1 MNRFLLKG
9 LASVLT
15 MAVMF
20 GTVSCSDD
28 DDKPDGSVA
37 VSAVAVSPTTAT
49 IKVGESTT
57 LSATITPSDATDKT
71 VTWSTSD
78 EKVATV
84 DAGKVTAVAEGSAT
98 ITVTTKD
105 GGKTAT
111 CTVTVSNDAP
121 SSKEVILEGNITAD
135 LTINAA
141 DKNFMKGF
149 VYVKSGATLTI
160 EAGSVIKGV
169 SVSPGEK
176 AASLIIE
183 PGAKII
189 AEGTVDKPI
198 VFTSDKEPGK
208 RLTGDWGGLII
219 CGNARVNRTNQPTIE
234 GGPGTLYGNTTSD
247 EFNAESSGKLKYVRI
262 EFAGYPLEPDKE
274 INGLTFGGVGSGTE
288 VEFVQVSFSND
299 DSYEWFGG
307 TVNAKHLIAYKG
319 WDDDFDTDFGY
330 TGKLQFLL
338 SVRDKNIADTSD
350 SNGFESDNDG
360 DGSSNTPLTKP
371 VFSNVTLIGPFY
383 GKVSDKTQAEVEA
396 KTADAANGAKGGKFQ
411 AAMHLR
417 RNTSLNVYNSVF
429 TGWPYGLRATDK
441 KGTAND
447 GIAIKNVIFAGMWKN
462 FYEDDKVC
470 KIPDELKRVR
480 IKKEGDKVSENFFNL
495 AGSNT
500 TLATTNEIISKDGDY
515 SSVVASAVQGAEFVD
530 EVLNNS
536 FFEKVTYKGAFDG
549 KNDWTAGWTNW
560 DPQNTEY

>member
-9 LASVLT
+9 LASVFAL
-15 MAVMF
+15 AVMF

-28 DDKPDGSVA
+28 DEKEGTIA
-37 VSAVAVSPTTAT
+37 VSAIAVNPTTAAVKPGAT
-49 IKVGESTT
+49 VT
-57 LSATITPSDATDKT
+57 LSATVTPKDATDKT
-71 VTWSTSD
+71 ITWSSSD

-84 DAGKVTAVAEGSAT
+84 DGGKVTGVAEGTAT
-98 ITVTTKD
+98 ITATTKSGD
-105 GGKTAT
+105 KTAT
-111 CTVTVSNDAP
+111 CTVTVSEDAP
-121 SSKEVILEGNITAD
+121 AVIEDTLEGNITAD
-135 LTINAA
+135 RTISAA
-141 DKNFMKGF
+141 NKNFLKGF

-160 EAGSVIKGV
+160 EAGSVIKGI
-169 SVSPGEK
+169 SVASGER

-208 RLTGDWGGLII
+208 RVTGDWGGLII

-234 GGPGTLYGNTTSD
+234 GGPGTHYGNTTSD
-247 EFNAESSGKLKYVRI
+247 EFNGESSGKLKYVRI

-288 VEFVQVSFSND
+288 VEFVQVSYSND

-319 WDDDFDTDFGY
+319 WDDDFDTDYGY

-338 SVRDKNIADTSD
+338 SVRDKDIADTSD

-360 DGSSNTPLTKP
+360 DGSTNTPFTKP

-383 GKVSDKTQAEVEA
+383 GKVSDRTQAEVEA
-396 KTADAANGAKGGKFQ
+396 KTADAANGAKGGKYQ

-417 RNTSLNVYNSVF
+417 RNSSLNVYNSVF

-441 KGTAND
+441 KGQAND
-447 GIAIKNVIFAGMWKN
+447 GIAIENVIFAGMWKN
-462 FYEDDKVC
+462 FYED
-470 KIPDELKRVR
+470 E
-480 IKKEGDKVSENFFNL
+480 KVSENFFNR
-495 AGSNT
+495 AGNNT
-500 TLATTNEIISKDGDY
+500 VLENTRQIIAKDGDY
-515 SSVVASAVQGAEFVD
+515 SSVVADAVKGADFSKLAD
-530 EVLNNS
+530 S

-549 KNDWTAGWTNW
+549 TNDWTEGWTNW
-560 DPQNTEY
+560 DPQNTVY

>member
-9 LASVLT
+9 LASVFAL
-15 MAVMF
+15 AVMF

-28 DDKPDGSVA
+28 DEKEGTIA
-37 VSAVAVSPTTAT
+37 VSAVAVNPTTAAVKPGAT
-49 IKVGESTT
+49 VT
-57 LSATITPSDATDKT
+57 LSATVTPEDATDKT
-71 VTWSTSD
+71 ITWSSSD

-84 DAGKVTAVAEGSAT
+84 DGGKVTGVAEGTAT
-98 ITVTTKD
+98 ITATTKSGD
-105 GGKTAT
+105 KTAT
-111 CTVTVSNDAP
+111 CTVTVSEDAP
-121 SSKEVILEGNITAD
+121 AVIEDTLEGNITAD
-135 LTINAA
+135 RTISAA
-141 DKNFMKGF
+141 NKNFLKGF

-160 EAGSVIKGV
+160 EAGSVIKGI
-169 SVSPGEK
+169 SVASGER

-208 RLTGDWGGLII
+208 RVTGDWGGLII

-234 GGPGTLYGNTTSD
+234 GGPGTHYGNTTSD
-247 EFNAESSGKLKYVRI
+247 EFNGESSGKLKYVRI

-288 VEFVQVSFSND
+288 VEFVQVSYSND

-319 WDDDFDTDFGY
+319 WDDDFDTDYGY

-338 SVRDKNIADTSD
+338 SVRDKDIADTSD
-350 SNGFESDNDG
+350 SNCFESDNDG
-360 DGSSNTPLTKP
+360 DGSTNTPFTKP

-383 GKVSDKTQAEVEA
+383 GKVSDRTQAEVEA
-396 KTADAANGAKGGKFQ
+396 KTADAANGAKGGKYQ

-417 RNTSLNVYNSVF
+417 RNSSLNVYNSVF

-441 KGTAND
+441 KGQAND
-447 GIAIKNVIFAGMWKN
+447 GIAIENVIFAGMWKN
-462 FYEDDKVC
+462 FYED
-470 KIPDELKRVR
+470 E
-480 IKKEGDKVSENFFNL
+480 KVSENFFNR
-495 AGSNT
+495 AGNNT
-500 TLATTNEIISKDGDY
+500 VLENTRQIIAKDGDY
-515 SSVVASAVQGAEFVD
+515 SSVVADAVKGADFSKLAD
-530 EVLNNS
+530 S

-549 KNDWTAGWTNW
+549 TNDWTEGWTNW
-560 DPQNTEY
+560 DPQNTVY

>member
-37 VSAVAVSPTTAT
+37 VSAVAVSPTTVT

-57 LSATITPSDATDKT
+57 LSAAITPSDATDKT

-84 DAGKVTAVAEGSAT
+84 NAGKVTAVAEGSAT

-121 SSKEVILEGNITAD
+121 SSKEVILEGNITTD
-135 LTINAA
+135 FTINAA

-247 EFNAESSGKLKYVRI
+247 VFNTERTGKLKKDRI

-288 VEFVQVSFSND
+288 VEFIQVSYSND

-383 GKVSDKTQAEVEA
+383 GKGSDKTQAEVEA

-462 FYEDDKVC
+462 FYEDDKV
-470 KIPDELKRVR
+470 
-480 IKKEGDKVSENFFNL
+480 SENFFNL
-495 AGSNT
+495 AGRNR

-549 KNDWTAGWTNW
+549 KNDWTAGWANW

>member
-9 LASVLT
+9 LASVFAL
-15 MAVMF
+15 AVMF

-28 DDKPDGSVA
+28 DEKEGTIA
-37 VSAVAVSPTTAT
+37 VSAVAVNPTTAAVKPGAT
-49 IKVGESTT
+49 VT
-57 LSATITPSDATDKT
+57 LSATVTPEDATDKT
-71 VTWSTSD
+71 ITWSSSD

-84 DAGKVTAVAEGSAT
+84 DGGKVTGVAEGTAT
-98 ITVTTKD
+98 ITATTKSGD
-105 GGKTAT
+105 KTAT
-111 CTVTVSNDAP
+111 CTVTVSEDAP
-121 SSKEVILEGNITAD
+121 AVIEDTLEGNITAD
-135 LTINAA
+135 RTISAA
-141 DKNFMKGF
+141 NKNFLKGF

-160 EAGSVIKGV
+160 EAGSVIKGI
-169 SVSPGEK
+169 SVASGER

-208 RLTGDWGGLII
+208 RVTGDWGGLII

-234 GGPGTLYGNTTSD
+234 GGPGTHYGNTTSD
-247 EFNAESSGKLKYVRI
+247 EFNGESSGKLKYVRI

-288 VEFVQVSFSND
+288 VEFVQVSHSND

-319 WDDDFDTDFGY
+319 WDDDFDTDYGY

-338 SVRDKNIADTSD
+338 SVRDKDIADTSD

-360 DGSSNTPLTKP
+360 DGSTNTPFTKP

-383 GKVSDKTQAEVEA
+383 GKVSDRTQAEVEA
-396 KTADAANGAKGGKFQ
+396 KTADAANGAKGGKYQ

-417 RNTSLNVYNSVF
+417 RNSSLNIYNSVF

-441 KGTAND
+441 KGQAND
-447 GIAIKNVIFAGMWKN
+447 GIAIENVIFAGMWKN
-462 FYEDDKVC
+462 FYED
-470 KIPDELKRVR
+470 E
-480 IKKEGDKVSENFFNL
+480 KVSENFFNR
-495 AGSNT
+495 AGNNT
-500 TLATTNEIISKDGDY
+500 VLENTRQIIAKDGDY
-515 SSVVASAVQGAEFVD
+515 SSVVADAVKGADFSKLAD
-530 EVLNNS
+530 S

-549 KNDWTAGWTNW
+549 TNDWTEGWTNW
-560 DPQNTEY
+560 DPQNTVY

>member
-9 LASVLT
+9 LASVFAL
-15 MAVMF
+15 AVMF

-28 DDKPDGSVA
+28 DEKEGTIA
-37 VSAVAVSPTTAT
+37 VSAVAVNPTTAAVKPGAT
-49 IKVGESTT
+49 VT
-57 LSATITPSDATDKT
+57 LSATVTPEDATDKT
-71 VTWSTSD
+71 ITWSSSD

-84 DAGKVTAVAEGSAT
+84 DGGKVTGVAEGTAT
-98 ITVTTKD
+98 ITATTKSGD
-105 GGKTAT
+105 KTAT
-111 CTVTVSNDAP
+111 CTVTVSEDAP
-121 SSKEVILEGNITAD
+121 AVIEDTLEGNITAD
-135 LTINAA
+135 RTISAA
-141 DKNFMKGF
+141 NKNFLKGF

-160 EAGSVIKGV
+160 EAGSVIKGI
-169 SVSPGEK
+169 SVASGER

-208 RLTGDWGGLII
+208 RVTGDWGGLII

-234 GGPGTLYGNTTSD
+234 GGPGTHYGNTTSD
-247 EFNAESSGKLKYVRI
+247 EFNGESSGKLKYVRI

-288 VEFVQVSFSND
+288 VEFVQVSYSND

-319 WDDDFDTDFGY
+319 WDDDFDTDYGY

-338 SVRDKNIADTSD
+338 SVRDKDIADTSD

-360 DGSSNTPLTKP
+360 DGSTNTPFTKP

-383 GKVSDKTQAEVEA
+383 GKVSDRTQAEVEA
-396 KTADAANGAKGGKFQ
+396 KTADAANGAKGGKYQ

-417 RNTSLNVYNSVF
+417 RNSSLNVYNSVF

-441 KGTAND
+441 KGQAND
-447 GIAIKNVIFAGMWKN
+447 GIAIENVIFAGMWKN
-462 FYEDDKVC
+462 FYED
-470 KIPDELKRVR
+470 E
-480 IKKEGDKVSENFFNL
+480 KVSENFFNR
-495 AGSNT
+495 AGNNT
-500 TLATTNEIISKDGDY
+500 VLENTQQIIAKDGDY
-515 SSVVASAVQGAEFVD
+515 SSVVADAVKGADFSKLAD
-530 EVLNNS
+530 S

-549 KNDWTAGWTNW
+549 TNDWTEGWTNW
-560 DPQNTEY
+560 DPQNTVY

>member
-9 LASVLT
+9 LASVFAL
-15 MAVMF
+15 AVMF
-20 GTVSCSDD
+20 GTVSCSDVD
-28 DDKPDGSVA
+28 EKEGTIA
-37 VSAVAVSPTTAT
+37 VSAVAVNPTTAAVKPGAT
-49 IKVGESTT
+49 VT
-57 LSATITPSDATDKT
+57 LSATVTPEDATDKT
-71 VTWSTSD
+71 ITWSSSD

-84 DAGKVTAVAEGSAT
+84 DGGKVTGVAEGTAT
-98 ITVTTKD
+98 ITATTKSGD
-105 GGKTAT
+105 KTAT
-111 CTVTVSNDAP
+111 CTVTVSEDAP
-121 SSKEVILEGNITAD
+121 AVIEDTLEGNITAD
-135 LTINAA
+135 RTISAA
-141 DKNFMKGF
+141 NKNFLKGF

-160 EAGSVIKGV
+160 EAGSVIKGI
-169 SVSPGEK
+169 SVASGER

-208 RLTGDWGGLII
+208 RVTGDWGGLII

-234 GGPGTLYGNTTSD
+234 GGPGTHYGNTTSD
-247 EFNAESSGKLKYVRI
+247 EFNGESSGKLKYVRI

-288 VEFVQVSFSND
+288 VEFVQVSYSND

-319 WDDDFDTDFGY
+319 WDDDFDTDYGY

-338 SVRDKNIADTSD
+338 SVRDKDIADTSD

-360 DGSSNTPLTKP
+360 DGSTNTPFTKP

-383 GKVSDKTQAEVEA
+383 GKVSDRTQAEVEA
-396 KTADAANGAKGGKFQ
+396 KTADAANGAKGGKYQ

-417 RNTSLNVYNSVF
+417 RNSSLNVYNSVF

-441 KGTAND
+441 KGQAND
-447 GIAIKNVIFAGMWKN
+447 GIAIENVIFAGMWKN
-462 FYEDDKVC
+462 FYED
-470 KIPDELKRVR
+470 E
-480 IKKEGDKVSENFFNL
+480 KVSENFFNR
-495 AGSNT
+495 AGNNT
-500 TLATTNEIISKDGDY
+500 VLENTRQIIAKDGDY
-515 SSVVASAVQGAEFVD
+515 SSVVADAVKGADFSKLAD
-530 EVLNNS
+530 S

-549 KNDWTAGWTNW
+549 TNDWTEGWTNW
-560 DPQNTEY
+560 DPQNTVY

>member
-9 LASVLT
+9 LASVFAL
-15 MAVMF
+15 AVMF

-28 DDKPDGSVA
+28 DEKEGTIA
-37 VSAVAVSPTTAT
+37 VSAVAVNPTIAAVKPGAT
-49 IKVGESTT
+49 VT
-57 LSATITPSDATDKT
+57 LSATVTPEDATDKT
-71 VTWSTSD
+71 ITWSSSD

-84 DAGKVTAVAEGSAT
+84 DGGKVTGVAEGSAT
-98 ITVTTKD
+98 ITATTKSGD
-105 GGKTAT
+105 KTAT
-111 CTVTVSNDAP
+111 CTVTVSEDAP
-121 SSKEVILEGNITAD
+121 EVLEDTLEGNITAD
-135 LTINAA
+135 RTISAA
-141 DKNFMKGF
+141 NKNFLKGF

-160 EAGSVIKGV
+160 EAGSVIKGI
-169 SVSPGEK
+169 SVAPGER

-208 RLTGDWGGLII
+208 RVTGDWGGLII

-234 GGPGTLYGNTTSD
+234 GGPGTHYGNTTSD
-247 EFNAESSGKLKYVRI
+247 EFNGESSGKLKYVRI

-288 VEFVQVSFSND
+288 VEFVQVSYSND

-338 SVRDKNIADTSD
+338 SVRDKDIADTSD

-360 DGSSNTPLTKP
+360 DGSTNTPFTKP

-383 GKVSDKTQAEVEA
+383 GKVFDMTQAEVEA
-396 KTADAANGAKGGKFQ
+396 KTADAANGAKGGKYQ

-417 RNTSLNVYNSVF
+417 RNSSLNVYNSVF

-441 KGTAND
+441 KGQAND
-447 GIAIKNVIFAGMWKN
+447 GIVIENVIFAGMWKN
-462 FYEDDKVC
+462 FYED
-470 KIPDELKRVR
+470 E
-480 IKKEGDKVSENFFNL
+480 KVSENFFNR
-495 AGSNT
+495 AGNNT
-500 TLATTNEIISKDGDY
+500 VLENTRQIIAKDGDY
-515 SSVVASAVQGAEFVD
+515 SSVVADAVKGADFSKLAD
-530 EVLNNS
+530 S

-549 KNDWTAGWTNW
+549 TNDWTEGWTNW
-560 DPQNTEY
+560 DPQNTVY

>member
-9 LASVLT
+9 LASVCAL
-15 MAVMF
+15 AVMF

-28 DDKPDGSVA
+28 DKTDGSVD
-37 VSAVAVSPTTAT
+37 VSAVSVSPQTAT
-49 IKVGESTT
+49 VKVGESVT

-71 VTWSTSD
+71 ITWTSSD
-78 EKVATV
+78 ATVATV
-84 DAGKVTAVAEGSAT
+84 DAGRVTGVAVGSAT
-98 ITVTTKD
+98 ITATTVN
-105 GGKTAT
+105 GGKTST
-111 CTVTVSNDAP
+111 CAVTVSQDAP
-121 SSKEVILEGNITAD
+121 ASIEDVLEGDITAD
-135 LTINAA
+135 RTVSAA
-141 DKNFMKGF
+141 NKNFMKGF

-160 EAGSVIKGV
+160 EAGSVIKGI
-169 SVSPGEK
+169 SVASGEK

-198 VFTSDKEPGK
+198 VFTSDKPAGQ

-219 CGNARVNRTNQPTIE
+219 CGNARVNRVTRPTIE
-234 GGPGTLYGNTTSD
+234 GGPNTEYGNTTSD
-247 EFNAESSGKLKYVRI
+247 EFNTESSGILKYVRI

-288 VEFVQVSFSND
+288 VEFVQVSYSND

-319 WDDDFDTDFGY
+319 WDDDFDTDYGY
-330 TGKLQFLL
+330 NGMLQFLL
-338 SVRDKNIADTSD
+338 SVRDKDIADTSD

-360 DGSSNTPLTKP
+360 DGSSNTPFTRP

-383 GKVSDKTQAEVEA
+383 GQVSEMTQAEVEA
-396 KTADAANGAKGGKFQ
+396 RTADAASGAKGGKFQ

-429 TGWPYGLRATDK
+429 TGWPYGLRATDR
-441 KGTAND
+441 KGSANEN
-447 GIAIKNVIFAGMWKN
+447 AIVKNVILAGMWSN
-462 FYEDDKVC
+462 FYN
-470 KIPDELKRVR
+470 DEQF
-480 IKKEGDKVSENFFNL
+480 SENFFNRT
-495 AGSNT
+495 GMNNT
-500 TLATTNEIISKDGDY
+500 TLASTRDIIATDGDY
-515 SSVVASAVQGAEFVD
+515 SSVVASAVQGAEFAD

-536 FFEKVTYKGAFDG
+536 FFDKVTYKGAFDG
-549 KNDWTAGWTNW
+549 TNDWTAGWANW

>member
-9 LASVLT
+9 LASVFAL
-15 MAVMF
+15 AVMF

-28 DDKPDGSVA
+28 DEKEGTIA
-37 VSAVAVSPTTAT
+37 VSAVAVNPTTAAVKPGAT
-49 IKVGESTT
+49 VT
-57 LSATITPSDATDKT
+57 LSATVTPEDATDKT
-71 VTWSTSD
+71 ITWSSSD

-84 DAGKVTAVAEGSAT
+84 DGGKVTGVAEGTAT
-98 ITVTTKD
+98 ITATTKSGD
-105 GGKTAT
+105 KTAT
-111 CTVTVSNDAP
+111 CTVTVSEDAP
-121 SSKEVILEGNITAD
+121 AVIEDTLEGNITAD
-135 LTINAA
+135 RTISAA
-141 DKNFMKGF
+141 NKNFLKGF

-160 EAGSVIKGV
+160 EAGSVIKGI
-169 SVSPGEK
+169 SVASGER

-183 PGAKII
+183 PGAKIS

-208 RLTGDWGGLII
+208 RVTGDWGGLII

-234 GGPGTLYGNTTSD
+234 GGPGTHYGNTTSD
-247 EFNAESSGKLKYVRI
+247 EFNGESSGKLKYVRI

-288 VEFVQVSFSND
+288 VEFVQVSYSND

-319 WDDDFDTDFGY
+319 WDDDFDTDYGY

-338 SVRDKNIADTSD
+338 SVRDKDIADTSD

-360 DGSSNTPLTKP
+360 DGSTNTPFTKP

-383 GKVSDKTQAEVEA
+383 GKVSDRTQAEVEA
-396 KTADAANGAKGGKFQ
+396 KTADAANGAKGGKYQ

-417 RNTSLNVYNSVF
+417 RNSSLNIYNSVF

-441 KGTAND
+441 KGQAND
-447 GIAIKNVIFAGMWKN
+447 GIAIENVIFAGMWKN
-462 FYEDDKVC
+462 FYED
-470 KIPDELKRVR
+470 E
-480 IKKEGDKVSENFFNL
+480 KVSENFFNR
-495 AGSNT
+495 AGNNT
-500 TLATTNEIISKDGDY
+500 VLENTRQIIAKDGDY
-515 SSVVASAVQGAEFVD
+515 SSVVADAVKGADFSKLAD
-530 EVLNNS
+530 S

-549 KNDWTAGWTNW
+549 TNDWTEGWTNW
-560 DPQNTEY
+560 DPQNTVY

>member
-9 LASVLT
+9 LASVFAL
-15 MAVMF
+15 AVMF

-28 DDKPDGSVA
+28 DEKEGTIA
-37 VSAVAVSPTTAT
+37 VSAIAVNPTTAAVKPGAT
-49 IKVGESTT
+49 VT
-57 LSATITPSDATDKT
+57 LSATVTPEDATDKT
-71 VTWSTSD
+71 ITWSSSD

-84 DAGKVTAVAEGSAT
+84 DGGKVTGVAEGTAT
-98 ITVTTKD
+98 ITATTKSGD
-105 GGKTAT
+105 KTAT
-111 CTVTVSNDAP
+111 CTVTVSEDAP
-121 SSKEVILEGNITAD
+121 AVIEDTLEGNITAD
-135 LTINAA
+135 RTISAA
-141 DKNFMKGF
+141 NKNFLKGF

-160 EAGSVIKGV
+160 EAGSVIKGI
-169 SVSPGEK
+169 SVASGER

-208 RLTGDWGGLII
+208 RVTGDWGGLII

-234 GGPGTLYGNTTSD
+234 GGPGTHYGNTTSD
-247 EFNAESSGKLKYVRI
+247 EFNGESSGKLKYVRI

-288 VEFVQVSFSND
+288 VEFVQVSYSND

-319 WDDDFDTDFGY
+319 WDDDFDTDYGY

-338 SVRDKNIADTSD
+338 SVRDKDIADTSD

-360 DGSSNTPLTKP
+360 DGSTNTPFTKP

-383 GKVSDKTQAEVEA
+383 GKVSDRTQAEVEA
-396 KTADAANGAKGGKFQ
+396 KTADAANGAKGGKYQ

-417 RNTSLNVYNSVF
+417 RNSSLNIYNSVF

-441 KGTAND
+441 KGQAND
-447 GIAIKNVIFAGMWKN
+447 GIAIENVIFAGLWKN
-462 FYEDDKVC
+462 FYED
-470 KIPDELKRVR
+470 E
-480 IKKEGDKVSENFFNL
+480 KVSENFFNR
-495 AGSNT
+495 AGNNT
-500 TLATTNEIISKDGDY
+500 VLENTRQIIAKDGDY
-515 SSVVASAVQGAEFVD
+515 SSVVADAVKGADFSKLAD
-530 EVLNNS
+530 S

-549 KNDWTAGWTNW
+549 TNDWTEGWTNW
-560 DPQNTEY
+560 DPQNTVY

>member
-9 LASVLT
+9 LASVFAL
-15 MAVMF
+15 AVMF

-28 DDKPDGSVA
+28 DEKEGTIA
-37 VSAVAVSPTTAT
+37 VSAVAVNPTTAAVKPGAT
-49 IKVGESTT
+49 VT
-57 LSATITPSDATDKT
+57 LSATVTPEDATDKT
-71 VTWSTSD
+71 ITWSSSD

-84 DAGKVTAVAEGSAT
+84 DGGKVTGVAEGTAT
-98 ITVTTKD
+98 ITATTKSGD
-105 GGKTAT
+105 KMAT
-111 CTVTVSNDAP
+111 CTVTVSEDAP
-121 SSKEVILEGNITAD
+121 AVIEDTLEGNITAD
-135 LTINAA
+135 RTISAA
-141 DKNFMKGF
+141 NKNFLKGF

-160 EAGSVIKGV
+160 EAGSVIKGI
-169 SVSPGEK
+169 SVASGER

-208 RLTGDWGGLII
+208 RVTGDWGGLII

-234 GGPGTLYGNTTSD
+234 GGPGTHYGNTTSD
-247 EFNAESSGKLKYVRI
+247 EFNGESSGKLKYVRI

-288 VEFVQVSFSND
+288 VEFVQVSYSND

-319 WDDDFDTDFGY
+319 WDDDFDTDYGY

-338 SVRDKNIADTSD
+338 SVRDKDIADTSD

-360 DGSSNTPLTKP
+360 DGSTNTPFTKP

-383 GKVSDKTQAEVEA
+383 GKVSDRTQAEVEA
-396 KTADAANGAKGGKFQ
+396 KTADAANGAKGGKYQ

-417 RNTSLNVYNSVF
+417 RNSSLNIYNSVF

-441 KGTAND
+441 KGQAND
-447 GIAIKNVIFAGMWKN
+447 GIAIENVIFAGMWKN
-462 FYEDDKVC
+462 FYED
-470 KIPDELKRVR
+470 E
-480 IKKEGDKVSENFFNL
+480 KVSENFFNR
-495 AGSNT
+495 AGNNT
-500 TLATTNEIISKDGDY
+500 VLENTRQIIAKDGDY
-515 SSVVASAVQGAEFVD
+515 SSVVADAVKGADFSKLAD
-530 EVLNNS
+530 S

-549 KNDWTAGWTNW
+549 TNDWTEGWTNW
-560 DPQNTEY
+560 DPQNTVY

>member
-9 LASVLT
+9 LASVFAL
-15 MAVMF
+15 AVMF

-28 DDKPDGSVA
+28 DEKEGTIA
-37 VSAVAVSPTTAT
+37 VSAIAVNPTTAAVKPGAT
-49 IKVGESTT
+49 VT
-57 LSATITPSDATDKT
+57 LSATVTPEDATDKT
-71 VTWSTSD
+71 ITWSSSD

-84 DAGKVTAVAEGSAT
+84 DGGKVTGVAEGTAT
-98 ITVTTKD
+98 ITATTKSGD
-105 GGKTAT
+105 KTAT
-111 CTVTVSNDAP
+111 CAVTVSEDAP
-121 SSKEVILEGNITAD
+121 EVIEDTLEGNITAD
-135 LTINAA
+135 RTISAA
-141 DKNFMKGF
+141 NKNFLKGF

-160 EAGSVIKGV
+160 EAGSVIKGI
-169 SVSPGEK
+169 SVAPGER

-208 RLTGDWGGLII
+208 RVTGDWGGLII

-234 GGPGTLYGNTTSD
+234 GGPGTHYGNTTSD
-247 EFNAESSGKLKYVRI
+247 EFNGESSGKLKYVRI

-288 VEFVQVSFSND
+288 VEFVQVSYSND

-338 SVRDKNIADTSD
+338 SVRDKDIADTSD

-360 DGSSNTPLTKP
+360 DGSTNTPFTKP

-383 GKVSDKTQAEVEA
+383 GKVSDRTQAEVEA
-396 KTADAANGAKGGKFQ
+396 KTADAANGAKGGKYQ

-417 RNTSLNVYNSVF
+417 RNSSLNVYNSVF

-441 KGTAND
+441 KGQAND
-447 GIAIKNVIFAGMWKN
+447 GIAIENVIFAGMWKN
-462 FYEDDKVC
+462 FYED
-470 KIPDELKRVR
+470 E
-480 IKKEGDKVSENFFNL
+480 KVSENFFNR
-495 AGSNT
+495 AGNNT
-500 TLATTNEIISKDGDY
+500 ILENTQQIIAKDGDY
-515 SSVVASAVQGAEFVD
+515 SSVVADAVKGADFSKLAD
-530 EVLNNS
+530 S

-549 KNDWTAGWTNW
+549 TNDWTEGWTNW
-560 DPQNTEY
+560 DPQNTVY

>member
-9 LASVLT
+9 LASVFAL
-15 MAVMF
+15 AVMF

-28 DDKPDGSVA
+28 DEKEGTIA
-37 VSAVAVSPTTAT
+37 VSAVAVNPTTAAVKPGAT
-49 IKVGESTT
+49 VT
-57 LSATITPSDATDKT
+57 LSATVTPEDATDKT
-71 VTWSTSD
+71 ITWSSSD

-84 DAGKVTAVAEGSAT
+84 DGGKVTGVAEGNAT
-98 ITVTTKD
+98 ITATTKSGD
-105 GGKTAT
+105 KTAT
-111 CTVTVSNDAP
+111 CTVTVSEDAP
-121 SSKEVILEGNITAD
+121 AVIEDTLEGNITAD
-135 LTINAA
+135 RTISAA
-141 DKNFMKGF
+141 NKNFLKGF

-160 EAGSVIKGV
+160 EAGSVIKGI
-169 SVSPGEK
+169 SVASGER

-208 RLTGDWGGLII
+208 RVTGDWGGLII

-234 GGPGTLYGNTTSD
+234 GGPGTHYGNTTSD
-247 EFNAESSGKLKYVRI
+247 EFNGESSGKLKYVRI

-288 VEFVQVSFSND
+288 VEFVQVSYSND

-319 WDDDFDTDFGY
+319 WDDDFDTDYGY

-338 SVRDKNIADTSD
+338 SVRDKDIADTSD

-360 DGSSNTPLTKP
+360 DGSTNTPFTKP

-383 GKVSDKTQAEVEA
+383 GKVSDRTQAEVEA
-396 KTADAANGAKGGKFQ
+396 KTADAANGAKGGKYQ

-417 RNTSLNVYNSVF
+417 RNSSLNVYNSVF

-441 KGTAND
+441 KGQAND
-447 GIAIKNVIFAGMWKN
+447 GIAIENVIFAGMWKN
-462 FYEDDKVC
+462 FYED
-470 KIPDELKRVR
+470 E
-480 IKKEGDKVSENFFNL
+480 KVSENFFNRV
-495 AGSNT
+495 GNNT
-500 TLATTNEIISKDGDY
+500 VLENTRQIIAKDGDY
-515 SSVVASAVQGAEFVD
+515 SSVVADAVTGADFSKLAD
-530 EVLNNS
+530 S

-549 KNDWTAGWTNW
+549 TNDWTEGWTNW
-560 DPQNTEY
+560 DPQNTVY

>member
-9 LASVLT
+9 LASVFAL
-15 MAVMF
+15 AVMF

-28 DDKPDGSVA
+28 DEKEGTIA
-37 VSAVAVSPTTAT
+37 VSAIAVNPTTAAVKPGAT
-49 IKVGESTT
+49 VT
-57 LSATITPSDATDKT
+57 LSATVTPEDATDKT
-71 VTWSTSD
+71 ITWSSSD

-84 DAGKVTAVAEGSAT
+84 DGGKVTGVAEGTAT
-98 ITVTTKD
+98 ITATTKSGD
-105 GGKTAT
+105 KTAT
-111 CTVTVSNDAP
+111 CTVTVSEDAP
-121 SSKEVILEGNITAD
+121 AVIEDTLEGNITAD
-135 LTINAA
+135 RTISAA
-141 DKNFMKGF
+141 NKNFLKGF

-160 EAGSVIKGV
+160 EAGSVIKGI
-169 SVSPGEK
+169 SVASGER

-208 RLTGDWGGLII
+208 RVTGDWGGLII

-234 GGPGTLYGNTTSD
+234 GGPGTHYGNTTSD
-247 EFNAESSGKLKYVRI
+247 EFNGESSGKLKYVRI

-288 VEFVQVSFSND
+288 VEFVQVSYSND

-319 WDDDFDTDFGY
+319 WDDDFDTDYGY

-338 SVRDKNIADTSD
+338 SVRDKDIADTSD

-360 DGSSNTPLTKP
+360 DGSTNTPFTKP

-383 GKVSDKTQAEVEA
+383 GKVSDRTQAEVEA
-396 KTADAANGAKGGKFQ
+396 KTADAANGAKGGKYQ

-417 RNTSLNVYNSVF
+417 RNSSLNIYNSVF

-441 KGTAND
+441 KGQAND
-447 GIAIKNVIFAGMWKN
+447 GIAIENVIFAGMWKN
-462 FYEDDKVC
+462 FYED
-470 KIPDELKRVR
+470 E
-480 IKKEGDKVSENFFNL
+480 KVSENFFNR
-495 AGSNT
+495 AGNNT
-500 TLATTNEIISKDGDY
+500 VLENTRQIIAKDGDY
-515 SSVVASAVQGAEFVD
+515 SSVVADAVKGADFSKLAE
-530 EVLNNS
+530 S

-549 KNDWTAGWTNW
+549 TNDWTEGWTNW
-560 DPQNTEY
+560 DPQNTVY

>member
-9 LASVLT
+9 LASVFAL
-15 MAVMF
+15 AVMF

-28 DDKPDGSVA
+28 DEKEGTIA
-37 VSAVAVSPTTAT
+37 VSAIAVNPTTAAVKPGAT
-49 IKVGESTT
+49 VT
-57 LSATITPSDATDKT
+57 LSATVTPEDATDKT
-71 VTWSTSD
+71 ITWSSSD

-84 DAGKVTAVAEGSAT
+84 DGGKVTGVAEGTAT
-98 ITVTTKD
+98 ITATTKSGD
-105 GGKTAT
+105 KTAT
-111 CTVTVSNDAP
+111 CTVTVSEDAP
-121 SSKEVILEGNITAD
+121 AVIEDTLEGNITAD
-135 LTINAA
+135 RTISAA
-141 DKNFMKGF
+141 NKNFLKGF

-160 EAGSVIKGV
+160 EAGSVIKGI
-169 SVSPGEK
+169 SVASGER

-208 RLTGDWGGLII
+208 RVTGDWGGLII

-234 GGPGTLYGNTTSD
+234 GGPGTHYGNTTSD
-247 EFNAESSGKLKYVRI
+247 EFNGESSGKLKYVRI

-288 VEFVQVSFSND
+288 VEFVQVSYSND

-319 WDDDFDTDFGY
+319 WDDDFDTDYGY

-338 SVRDKNIADTSD
+338 SVRDKDIADTSD

-360 DGSSNTPLTKP
+360 DGSTNTPFTKP

-383 GKVSDKTQAEVEA
+383 GKVSDMTQAEVEA
-396 KTADAANGAKGGKFQ
+396 KTADAANGAKGGKYQ

-417 RNTSLNVYNSVF
+417 RNSSLNVYNSVF

-441 KGTAND
+441 KGQAND
-447 GIAIKNVIFAGMWKN
+447 GIAIENVIFAGMWKN
-462 FYEDDKVC
+462 FYED
-470 KIPDELKRVR
+470 E
-480 IKKEGDKVSENFFNL
+480 KVSENFFNR
-495 AGSNT
+495 AGNNT
-500 TLATTNEIISKDGDY
+500 VLENTRQIIAKDGDY
-515 SSVVASAVQGAEFVD
+515 SSVVADAVKGADFSKLAD
-530 EVLNNS
+530 S

-549 KNDWTAGWTNW
+549 TNDWTEGWTNW
-560 DPQNTEY
+560 DPQNTVY

>member
-9 LASVLT
+9 LASVFAL
-15 MAVMF
+15 AVMF

-28 DDKPDGSVA
+28 DEKEGTIA
-37 VSAVAVSPTTAT
+37 VSAVAVNPTTAAVKPGAT
-49 IKVGESTT
+49 VT
-57 LSATITPSDATDKT
+57 LSATVTPEDATDKT
-71 VTWSTSD
+71 ITWSSSD

-84 DAGKVTAVAEGSAT
+84 DGGKVTGVAEGTAT
-98 ITVTTKD
+98 ITATTKSGD
-105 GGKTAT
+105 KTAT
-111 CTVTVSNDAP
+111 CTVTVSEDAP
-121 SSKEVILEGNITAD
+121 EVIEDTLEGNITAD
-135 LTINAA
+135 RTISAA
-141 DKNFMKGF
+141 NKNFLKGF

-160 EAGSVIKGV
+160 EAGSVIKGI
-169 SVSPGEK
+169 SVAPGER

-208 RLTGDWGGLII
+208 RVTGDWGGLII

-234 GGPGTLYGNTTSD
+234 GGPGTHYGNTTSD
-247 EFNAESSGKLKYVRI
+247 EFNGESSGKLKYVRI

-288 VEFVQVSFSND
+288 VEFVQVSYSND

-307 TVNAKHLIAYKG
+307 TVTAKHLIAYKG

-338 SVRDKNIADTSD
+338 SVRDKDIADTSD

-360 DGSSNTPLTKP
+360 DGSTNTPFTKP

-383 GKVSDKTQAEVEA
+383 GKVFDMTQAEVEA
-396 KTADAANGAKGGKFQ
+396 KTADAANGAKGGKYQ

-417 RNTSLNVYNSVF
+417 RNSSLDVYNSVF

-441 KGTAND
+441 KGQAND
-447 GIAIKNVIFAGMWKN
+447 GIAIENVIFAGMWKN
-462 FYEDDKVC
+462 FYED
-470 KIPDELKRVR
+470 E
-480 IKKEGDKVSENFFNL
+480 KVSENFFNR
-495 AGSNT
+495 AGNNT
-500 TLATTNEIISKDGDY
+500 VLENTRQIIAKDGDY
-515 SSVVASAVQGAEFVD
+515 SSVVADAVKGADFSKLAD
-530 EVLNNS
+530 S

-549 KNDWTAGWTNW
+549 TNDWTEGWTNW
-560 DPQNTEY
+560 DPQNTVY

>member
-9 LASVLT
+9 LASVFAL
-15 MAVMF
+15 AVMF

-28 DDKPDGSVA
+28 DEKEGTIA
-37 VSAVAVSPTTAT
+37 VSAVAVNPTTAAVKPGAT
-49 IKVGESTT
+49 VT
-57 LSATITPSDATDKT
+57 LSATVTPEDATDKT
-71 VTWSTSD
+71 ITWSSSD

-84 DAGKVTAVAEGSAT
+84 DGGKVTGVAEGTAT
-98 ITVTTKD
+98 ITATTKSGD
-105 GGKTAT
+105 KTAT
-111 CTVTVSNDAP
+111 CTVTVSEDAP
-121 SSKEVILEGNITAD
+121 AVIEDTLEGNITAD
-135 LTINAA
+135 RTISAA
-141 DKNFMKGF
+141 NKNFLKGF
-149 VYVKSGATLTI
+149 AYVKSGATLTI
-160 EAGSVIKGV
+160 EAGSVIKGI
-169 SVSPGEK
+169 SVASGER

-208 RLTGDWGGLII
+208 RVTGDWGGLII

-234 GGPGTLYGNTTSD
+234 GGPGTHYGNTTSD
-247 EFNAESSGKLKYVRI
+247 EFNGESSGKLKYVRI

-288 VEFVQVSFSND
+288 VEFVQVSYSND

-319 WDDDFDTDFGY
+319 WDDDFDTDYGY

-338 SVRDKNIADTSD
+338 SVRDKDIADTSD

-360 DGSSNTPLTKP
+360 DGSTNTPFTKP

-383 GKVSDKTQAEVEA
+383 GKVSDRTQAEVEA
-396 KTADAANGAKGGKFQ
+396 KTADAANGAKGGKYQ

-417 RNTSLNVYNSVF
+417 RNSSLNIYNSVF

-441 KGTAND
+441 KGQAND
-447 GIAIKNVIFAGMWKN
+447 GIAIENVIFAGMWKN
-462 FYEDDKVC
+462 FYED
-470 KIPDELKRVR
+470 E
-480 IKKEGDKVSENFFNL
+480 KVSENFFNR
-495 AGSNT
+495 AGNNT
-500 TLATTNEIISKDGDY
+500 VLENTRQIIAKDGDY
-515 SSVVASAVQGAEFVD
+515 SSVVADAVKGADFSKLAD
-530 EVLNNS
+530 S

-549 KNDWTAGWTNW
+549 TNDWTEGWTNW
-560 DPQNTEY
+560 DPQNTVY

>member
-9 LASVLT
+9 LASVFAL
-15 MAVMF
+15 AVMF

-28 DDKPDGSVA
+28 DEKEGTIA
-37 VSAVAVSPTTAT
+37 VSAVAVNPTAAAVKPGAT
-49 IKVGESTT
+49 VT
-57 LSATITPSDATDKT
+57 LSATVTPEDATDKT
-71 VTWSTSD
+71 ITWSSSD

-84 DAGKVTAVAEGSAT
+84 DGGKVTGVAEGTAT
-98 ITVTTKD
+98 ITATTKSGD
-105 GGKTAT
+105 KTAT
-111 CTVTVSNDAP
+111 CTVTVSEDAP
-121 SSKEVILEGNITAD
+121 AVIEDTLEGNITAD
-135 LTINAA
+135 RTISAA
-141 DKNFMKGF
+141 NKNFLKGF

-160 EAGSVIKGV
+160 EAGSVIKGI
-169 SVSPGEK
+169 SVASGER

-208 RLTGDWGGLII
+208 RVTGDWGGLII

-234 GGPGTLYGNTTSD
+234 GGPGTHYGNTTSD
-247 EFNAESSGKLKYVRI
+247 EFNGESSGKLKYVRI

-288 VEFVQVSFSND
+288 VEFVQVSYSND

-319 WDDDFDTDFGY
+319 WDDDFDTDYGY

-338 SVRDKNIADTSD
+338 SVRDKDIADTSD

-360 DGSSNTPLTKP
+360 DGSTNTPFTKP

-383 GKVSDKTQAEVEA
+383 GKVSDRTQAEVEA
-396 KTADAANGAKGGKFQ
+396 KTADAANGAKGGKYQ

-417 RNTSLNVYNSVF
+417 RNSSLNVYNSVF

-441 KGTAND
+441 KGQAND
-447 GIAIKNVIFAGMWKN
+447 GIAIENVIFAGMWKN
-462 FYEDDKVC
+462 FYED
-470 KIPDELKRVR
+470 E
-480 IKKEGDKVSENFFNL
+480 KVSENFFNR
-495 AGSNT
+495 AGNNT
-500 TLATTNEIISKDGDY
+500 VLENTRQIIAKDGDY
-515 SSVVASAVQGAEFVD
+515 SSVVADAVKGADFSKLAD
-530 EVLNNS
+530 S

-549 KNDWTAGWTNW
+549 TNDWTEGWTNW
-560 DPQNTEY
+560 DPQNTVY

>member
-219 CGNARVNRTNQPTIE
+219 CGNNQPTIE

-462 FYEDDKVC
+462 FYEDDKV
-470 KIPDELKRVR
+470 
-480 IKKEGDKVSENFFNL
+480 SENFFNL

>member
-28 DDKPDGSVA
+28 DDKPDGSGA

-360 DGSSNTPLTKP
+360 DGSTKP

-462 FYEDDKVC
+462 FYEDDKV
-470 KIPDELKRVR
+470 
-480 IKKEGDKVSENFFNL
+480 SENFFNL

>member
-9 LASVLT
+9 LASVFAL
-15 MAVMF
+15 AVMF

-28 DDKPDGSVA
+28 DEKEGTIA
-37 VSAVAVSPTTAT
+37 VSAIAVNPTTAAVKPGAT
-49 IKVGESTT
+49 VT
-57 LSATITPSDATDKT
+57 LSATVTPEDATDKT
-71 VTWSTSD
+71 ITWSSSD

-84 DAGKVTAVAEGSAT
+84 DGGKVTGVAEGTAT
-98 ITVTTKD
+98 ITATTKSGD
-105 GGKTAT
+105 KTAT
-111 CTVTVSNDAP
+111 CTVTVSEDAP
-121 SSKEVILEGNITAD
+121 AVIEDTLEGNITAD
-135 LTINAA
+135 RTISAA
-141 DKNFMKGF
+141 NKNFLKGF

-160 EAGSVIKGV
+160 EAGSVIKGI
-169 SVSPGEK
+169 SVASGER

-208 RLTGDWGGLII
+208 RVTGDWGGLII
-219 CGNARVNRTNQPTIE
+219 CGNARVNQTNQPTIE
-234 GGPGTLYGNTTSD
+234 GGPGTHYGNTTSD
-247 EFNAESSGKLKYVRI
+247 EFNGESSGKLKYVRI

-288 VEFVQVSFSND
+288 VEFVQVSYSND

-319 WDDDFDTDFGY
+319 WDDDFDTDYGY

-338 SVRDKNIADTSD
+338 SVRDKDIADTSD

-360 DGSSNTPLTKP
+360 DGSTNTPFTKP

-383 GKVSDKTQAEVEA
+383 GKVSDRTQAEVEA
-396 KTADAANGAKGGKFQ
+396 KTADAANGAKGGKYQ

-417 RNTSLNVYNSVF
+417 RNSSLNVYNSVF

-441 KGTAND
+441 KGQAND
-447 GIAIKNVIFAGMWKN
+447 GIAIENVIFAGMWKN
-462 FYEDDKVC
+462 FYED
-470 KIPDELKRVR
+470 E
-480 IKKEGDKVSENFFNL
+480 KVSENFFNR
-495 AGSNT
+495 AGNNT
-500 TLATTNEIISKDGDY
+500 VLENTRQIIAKDGDY
-515 SSVVASAVQGAEFVD
+515 SSVVADAVKGADFSKLAD
-530 EVLNNS
+530 S

-549 KNDWTAGWTNW
+549 TNDWTEGWTNW
-560 DPQNTEY
+560 DPQNTVY

>member
-1 MNRFLLKG
+1 
-9 LASVLT
+9 
-15 MAVMF
+15 MF

-28 DDKPDGSVA
+28 DEKEGTIA
-37 VSAVAVSPTTAT
+37 VSAVAVNPTTAAVKPGAT
-49 IKVGESTT
+49 VT
-57 LSATITPSDATDKT
+57 LSATVTPEDATDKT
-71 VTWSTSD
+71 ITWSSSD

-84 DAGKVTAVAEGSAT
+84 DGGKVTGVAEGTAT
-98 ITVTTKD
+98 ITATTKSGD
-105 GGKTAT
+105 KTAT
-111 CTVTVSNDAP
+111 CTVTVSEDAP
-121 SSKEVILEGNITAD
+121 AVIEDTLEGNITAD
-135 LTINAA
+135 RTISAA
-141 DKNFMKGF
+141 NKNFLKGF

-160 EAGSVIKGV
+160 EAGSVIKGI
-169 SVSPGEK
+169 SVASGER

-208 RLTGDWGGLII
+208 RVTGDWGGLII

-234 GGPGTLYGNTTSD
+234 GGPGTHYGNTTSD
-247 EFNAESSGKLKYVRI
+247 EFNGESSGKLKYVRI

-288 VEFVQVSFSND
+288 VEFVQVSYSND

-319 WDDDFDTDFGY
+319 WDDDFDTDYGY

-338 SVRDKNIADTSD
+338 SVRDKDIADTSD

-360 DGSSNTPLTKP
+360 DGSTNTPFTKP

-383 GKVSDKTQAEVEA
+383 GKVSDRTQAEVEA
-396 KTADAANGAKGGKFQ
+396 KTADAANGAKGGKYQ

-417 RNTSLNVYNSVF
+417 RNSSLNIYNSVF

-441 KGTAND
+441 KGQAND
-447 GIAIKNVIFAGMWKN
+447 GIAIENVIFAGMWKN
-462 FYEDDKVC
+462 FYED
-470 KIPDELKRVR
+470 E
-480 IKKEGDKVSENFFNL
+480 KVSENFFNR
-495 AGSNT
+495 AGNNT
-500 TLATTNEIISKDGDY
+500 VLENTRQIIAKDGDY
-515 SSVVASAVQGAEFVD
+515 SSVVADAVKGADFSKLAD
-530 EVLNNS
+530 S

-549 KNDWTAGWTNW
+549 TNDWTEGWTNW
-560 DPQNTEY
+560 DPQNTVY

>member
-9 LASVLT
+9 LASVFAL
-15 MAVMF
+15 AVMF

-28 DDKPDGSVA
+28 DEKEGTIA
-37 VSAVAVSPTTAT
+37 VSAVAVNPTTAAVKPGAT
-49 IKVGESTT
+49 VT
-57 LSATITPSDATDKT
+57 LSATVTPEDATDKT
-71 VTWSTSD
+71 ITWSSSD

-84 DAGKVTAVAEGSAT
+84 DGGKVTGVAEGTAT
-98 ITVTTKD
+98 ITATTKSGD
-105 GGKTAT
+105 KTAT
-111 CTVTVSNDAP
+111 CTVTVSEDAP
-121 SSKEVILEGNITAD
+121 AVIEDTLEGNITAD
-135 LTINAA
+135 RTISAA
-141 DKNFMKGF
+141 NKNFLKGF

-160 EAGSVIKGV
+160 EAGSVIKGI
-169 SVSPGEK
+169 SVASGER

-208 RLTGDWGGLII
+208 RVTGDWGGLII

-234 GGPGTLYGNTTSD
+234 GGPGTHYGNTTSD
-247 EFNAESSGKLKYVRI
+247 EFNGESSGKLKYVRI

-288 VEFVQVSFSND
+288 VEFVQVSYSND

-319 WDDDFDTDFGY
+319 WDDDFDTDYGY

-338 SVRDKNIADTSD
+338 SVRDKDIADTSD

-360 DGSSNTPLTKP
+360 DGSTNTPFTKP

-383 GKVSDKTQAEVEA
+383 GKVSDRTQAEVEA
-396 KTADAANGAKGGKFQ
+396 KTADAANGAKGGKYQ

-417 RNTSLNVYNSVF
+417 RNSSLNIYNSVF

-441 KGTAND
+441 KGQAND
-447 GIAIKNVIFAGMWKN
+447 GIAIENVIFAGMWKN
-462 FYEDDKVC
+462 FDED
-470 KIPDELKRVR
+470 E
-480 IKKEGDKVSENFFNL
+480 KVSENFFNR
-495 AGSNT
+495 AGNNT
-500 TLATTNEIISKDGDY
+500 VLENTRQIIAKDGDY
-515 SSVVASAVQGAEFVD
+515 SSVVADAVKGADFSKLAD
-530 EVLNNS
+530 S

-549 KNDWTAGWTNW
+549 TNDWTEGWTNW
-560 DPQNTEY
+560 DPQNTVY

>member
-9 LASVLT
+9 LASVFAL
-15 MAVMF
+15 AVMF

-28 DDKPDGSVA
+28 DEKEGTIA
-37 VSAVAVSPTTAT
+37 VSAVAVNPTTAAVKPGAT
-49 IKVGESTT
+49 VT
-57 LSATITPSDATDKT
+57 LSATVTPEDATDKT
-71 VTWSTSD
+71 ITWSSSD

-84 DAGKVTAVAEGSAT
+84 DGGKVTGVAEGTAT
-98 ITVTTKD
+98 ITATTKSGD
-105 GGKTAT
+105 KTAT
-111 CTVTVSNDAP
+111 CTVTVSEDAP
-121 SSKEVILEGNITAD
+121 AVIEDTLEGNITAD
-135 LTINAA
+135 RTISAA
-141 DKNFMKGF
+141 NKNFLKGF

-160 EAGSVIKGV
+160 EAGSVIKGI
-169 SVSPGEK
+169 SVASGER

-208 RLTGDWGGLII
+208 RVTGDWGGLII

-234 GGPGTLYGNTTSD
+234 GGPGTHYGNTTSD
-247 EFNAESSGKLKYVRI
+247 EFNGESSGKLKYVRI

-288 VEFVQVSFSND
+288 VEFVQVSYSND

-319 WDDDFDTDFGY
+319 WDDDFDTDYGY

-338 SVRDKNIADTSD
+338 SVRDKDIADTSD

-360 DGSSNTPLTKP
+360 DGSTNTPFTKP

-383 GKVSDKTQAEVEA
+383 GKVSDRTQAEVEV
-396 KTADAANGAKGGKFQ
+396 KTADAANGAKGGKYQ

-417 RNTSLNVYNSVF
+417 RNSSLNVYNSVF

-441 KGTAND
+441 KGQAND
-447 GIAIKNVIFAGMWKN
+447 GIAIENVIFAGMWKN
-462 FYEDDKVC
+462 FYED
-470 KIPDELKRVR
+470 E
-480 IKKEGDKVSENFFNL
+480 KVSENFFNR
-495 AGSNT
+495 AGNNT
-500 TLATTNEIISKDGDY
+500 VLENTRQIIAKDGDY
-515 SSVVASAVQGAEFVD
+515 SSVVADAVKGADFSKLAD
-530 EVLNNS
+530 S

-549 KNDWTAGWTNW
+549 TNDWTEGWTNW
-560 DPQNTEY
+560 DPQNTVY

>member
-9 LASVLT
+9 LASVFAL
-15 MAVMF
+15 AVMF

-28 DDKPDGSVA
+28 DEKEGTIA
-37 VSAVAVSPTTAT
+37 VSAIAVNPTTAAVKPGAT
-49 IKVGESTT
+49 VT
-57 LSATITPSDATDKT
+57 LSATVTPEDATDKT
-71 VTWSTSD
+71 ITWSSSD

-84 DAGKVTAVAEGSAT
+84 DGGKVTGVAEGTVT
-98 ITVTTKD
+98 ITATTKSGD
-105 GGKTAT
+105 KTAT
-111 CTVTVSNDAP
+111 CTVTVSEDAP
-121 SSKEVILEGNITAD
+121 EVLEDTLEGNITAD
-135 LTINAA
+135 RTISAA
-141 DKNFMKGF
+141 NKNFLKGF

-160 EAGSVIKGV
+160 EAGSVIKGI
-169 SVSPGEK
+169 SVAPGER

-208 RLTGDWGGLII
+208 RVTGDWGGLII

-234 GGPGTLYGNTTSD
+234 GGPGTHYGNTTSD
-247 EFNAESSGKLKYVRI
+247 EFNGESSGKLKYVRI

-288 VEFVQVSFSND
+288 VEFVQVSYSND

-338 SVRDKNIADTSD
+338 SVRDKDIADTSD

-360 DGSSNTPLTKP
+360 DGSTNTPFTKP

-383 GKVSDKTQAEVEA
+383 GKVFDMTQAEVEA
-396 KTADAANGAKGGKFQ
+396 KTADAANGAKGGKYQ

-417 RNTSLNVYNSVF
+417 RNSSLNVYNSVF

-441 KGTAND
+441 KGQAND
-447 GIAIKNVIFAGMWKN
+447 GIVIENVIFAGMWKN
-462 FYEDDKVC
+462 FYED
-470 KIPDELKRVR
+470 E
-480 IKKEGDKVSENFFNL
+480 KVSENFFNR
-495 AGSNT
+495 AGNNT
-500 TLATTNEIISKDGDY
+500 VLENTRQIIAKDGDY
-515 SSVVASAVQGAEFVD
+515 SSVVADAVKGADFSKLAD
-530 EVLNNS
+530 S

-549 KNDWTAGWTNW
+549 TNDWTEGWTNW
-560 DPQNTEY
+560 DPQNTVY

>member
-9 LASVLT
+9 LASVFAL
-15 MAVMF
+15 AVMF

-28 DDKPDGSVA
+28 DEKEGTIA
-37 VSAVAVSPTTAT
+37 VSAVAVNPTTAAVKPGAT
-49 IKVGESTT
+49 VT
-57 LSATITPSDATDKT
+57 LSATVTPEDATDKT
-71 VTWSTSD
+71 ITWSSSD

-84 DAGKVTAVAEGSAT
+84 DGGKVTGVAEGTAT
-98 ITVTTKD
+98 ITATTKSGD
-105 GGKTAT
+105 KTAT
-111 CTVTVSNDAP
+111 CTVTVSEDAP
-121 SSKEVILEGNITAD
+121 AVIEDTLEGNITAD
-135 LTINAA
+135 RTISAA
-141 DKNFMKGF
+141 NKNFLKGF

-160 EAGSVIKGV
+160 EAGSVIKGI
-169 SVSPGEK
+169 SVASGER

-208 RLTGDWGGLII
+208 RVTGDWGGLII

-234 GGPGTLYGNTTSD
+234 GGPGTHYGNTTSD
-247 EFNAESSGKLKYVRI
+247 EFNGESSGKLKYVRI

-288 VEFVQVSFSND
+288 VEFVQVSYSND

-319 WDDDFDTDFGY
+319 WDDDFDTDYGY

-338 SVRDKNIADTSD
+338 SVRDKDIADTSD

-360 DGSSNTPLTKP
+360 DGSTNTPFTKP

-383 GKVSDKTQAEVEA
+383 GKVSDRTQAEVEA
-396 KTADAANGAKGGKFQ
+396 KTADAANGAKGGKYQ

-417 RNTSLNVYNSVF
+417 RNSSLNIYNSVF

-441 KGTAND
+441 KGQAND
-447 GIAIKNVIFAGMWKN
+447 GIAIENVIFAGMWKN
-462 FYEDDKVC
+462 FYED
-470 KIPDELKRVR
+470 E
-480 IKKEGDKVSENFFNL
+480 KVSENFFNR
-495 AGSNT
+495 AGNNT
-500 TLATTNEIISKDGDY
+500 ILENTRQIIAKDGDY
-515 SSVVASAVQGAEFVD
+515 SSVVADAVKGADFSKLAD
-530 EVLNNS
+530 S

-549 KNDWTAGWTNW
+549 TNDWTEGWTNW
-560 DPQNTEY
+560 DPQNTVY

>member
-307 TVNAKHLIAYKG
+307 TVNCRYL
-319 WDDDFDTDFGY
+319 
-330 TGKLQFLL
+330 
-338 SVRDKNIADTSD
+338 
-350 SNGFESDNDG
+350 
-360 DGSSNTPLTKP
+360 
-371 VFSNVTLIGPFY
+371 
-383 GKVSDKTQAEVEA
+383 VE
-396 KTADAANGAKGGKFQ
+396 
-411 AAMHLR
+411 R
-417 RNTSLNVYNSVF
+417 
-429 TGWPYGLRATDK
+429 
-441 KGTAND
+441 
-447 GIAIKNVIFAGMWKN
+447 
-462 FYEDDKVC
+462 
-470 KIPDELKRVR
+470 
-480 IKKEGDKVSENFFNL
+480 
-495 AGSNT
+495 
-500 TLATTNEIISKDGDY
+500 
-515 SSVVASAVQGAEFVD
+515 
-530 EVLNNS
+530 
-536 FFEKVTYKGAFDG
+536 
-549 KNDWTAGWTNW
+549 
-560 DPQNTEY
+560 

>member
-9 LASVLT
+9 LASVFAL
-15 MAVMF
+15 AVMF

-28 DDKPDGSVA
+28 DEKEGTIA
-37 VSAVAVSPTTAT
+37 VSAVAVNPTTAAVKPGAT
-49 IKVGESTT
+49 VT
-57 LSATITPSDATDKT
+57 LSATVTPEDATDKT
-71 VTWSTSD
+71 ITWSSSD

-84 DAGKVTAVAEGSAT
+84 DGGKVTGVAEGTAT
-98 ITVTTKD
+98 ITATTKSGD
-105 GGKTAT
+105 KTAT
-111 CTVTVSNDAP
+111 CTVTVSEDAP
-121 SSKEVILEGNITAD
+121 EVLEDTLEGNITAD
-135 LTINAA
+135 RTISAA
-141 DKNFMKGF
+141 NKNFLKGF

-160 EAGSVIKGV
+160 EAGSVIKGI
-169 SVSPGEK
+169 SVAPGER

-208 RLTGDWGGLII
+208 RVTGDWGGLII

-234 GGPGTLYGNTTSD
+234 GGPGTHYGNTTSD
-247 EFNAESSGKLKYVRI
+247 EFNGESSGKLKYVRI

-288 VEFVQVSFSND
+288 VEFVQVSYSND

-338 SVRDKNIADTSD
+338 SVRDKDIADTSD

-360 DGSSNTPLTKP
+360 DGSTNTPFTKP

-383 GKVSDKTQAEVEA
+383 GKVSDMTQAEVEA
-396 KTADAANGAKGGKFQ
+396 KTADAANGAKGGKYQ

-417 RNTSLNVYNSVF
+417 RNSSLNVYNSVF

-441 KGTAND
+441 KGQAND
-447 GIAIKNVIFAGMWKN
+447 GIAIENVIFAGMWKN
-462 FYEDDKVC
+462 FYED
-470 KIPDELKRVR
+470 E
-480 IKKEGDKVSENFFNL
+480 KVSENFFNR
-495 AGSNT
+495 AGNNT
-500 TLATTNEIISKDGDY
+500 VLENTQQIIAKDGDY
-515 SSVVASAVQGAEFVD
+515 SSVVADAVKGADFSKLAD
-530 EVLNNS
+530 S

-549 KNDWTAGWTNW
+549 TNDWTKGWTNW
-560 DPQNTEY
+560 DPQNTVY

>member
-9 LASVLT
+9 LASVFAL
-15 MAVMF
+15 AVMF

-28 DDKPDGSVA
+28 DEKEGTIA
-37 VSAVAVSPTTAT
+37 VSAVAVNPTTAAVKPGAT
-49 IKVGESTT
+49 VT
-57 LSATITPSDATDKT
+57 LSATVTPEDATDKT
-71 VTWSTSD
+71 ITWSSSD

-84 DAGKVTAVAEGSAT
+84 DGGKVTGVAEGTAT
-98 ITVTTKD
+98 ITATTKSGD
-105 GGKTAT
+105 KTAT
-111 CTVTVSNDAP
+111 CTVTVSEDAP
-121 SSKEVILEGNITAD
+121 AVIEDTLEGNITAD
-135 LTINAA
+135 RTISAA
-141 DKNFMKGF
+141 NKNFLKGF

-160 EAGSVIKGV
+160 EAGSVIKGI
-169 SVSPGEK
+169 SVASGES

-208 RLTGDWGGLII
+208 RVTGDWGGLII

-234 GGPGTLYGNTTSD
+234 GGPGTHYGNTTSD
-247 EFNAESSGKLKYVRI
+247 EFNGESSGKLKYVRI

-288 VEFVQVSFSND
+288 VEFVQVSYSND

-319 WDDDFDTDFGY
+319 WDDDFDTDYGY

-338 SVRDKNIADTSD
+338 SVRDKDIADTSD

-360 DGSSNTPLTKP
+360 DGSTNTPFTKP

-383 GKVSDKTQAEVEA
+383 GKVSDRTQAEVEA
-396 KTADAANGAKGGKFQ
+396 KTADAANGAKGGKYQ

-417 RNTSLNVYNSVF
+417 RNSSLNIYNSVF

-441 KGTAND
+441 KGQAND
-447 GIAIKNVIFAGMWKN
+447 GIAIENVIFAGMWKN
-462 FYEDDKVC
+462 FYED
-470 KIPDELKRVR
+470 E
-480 IKKEGDKVSENFFNL
+480 KVSENFFNR
-495 AGSNT
+495 AGNNT
-500 TLATTNEIISKDGDY
+500 VLENTRQIIAKDGDY
-515 SSVVASAVQGAEFVD
+515 SSVVADAVKGADFSKLAD
-530 EVLNNS
+530 S

-549 KNDWTAGWTNW
+549 TNDWTEGWTNW
-560 DPQNTEY
+560 DPQNTVY

>member
-9 LASVLT
+9 LASVFAL
-15 MAVMF
+15 AVMF

-28 DDKPDGSVA
+28 DEKEGTIA
-37 VSAVAVSPTTAT
+37 VSAVAVNPTTAAVKPGAT
-49 IKVGESTT
+49 VT
-57 LSATITPSDATDKT
+57 LSATVTPEDATDKT
-71 VTWSTSD
+71 ITWSSSD

-84 DAGKVTAVAEGSAT
+84 DGGKVTGVAEGTAT
-98 ITVTTKD
+98 ITATTKSGD
-105 GGKTAT
+105 KTAT
-111 CTVTVSNDAP
+111 CTVTVSEDAP
-121 SSKEVILEGNITAD
+121 AVIEDTLEGNTTAD
-135 LTINAA
+135 RTISAA
-141 DKNFMKGF
+141 NKNFLKGF

-160 EAGSVIKGV
+160 EAGSVIKGI
-169 SVSPGEK
+169 SVASGER

-208 RLTGDWGGLII
+208 RVTGDWGGLII

-234 GGPGTLYGNTTSD
+234 GGPGTHYGNTTSD
-247 EFNAESSGKLKYVRI
+247 EFNGESSGKLKYVRI

-288 VEFVQVSFSND
+288 VEFVQVSYSND

-319 WDDDFDTDFGY
+319 WDDDFDTDYGY

-338 SVRDKNIADTSD
+338 SVRDKDIADTSD

-360 DGSSNTPLTKP
+360 DGSTNTPFTKP

-383 GKVSDKTQAEVEA
+383 GKVSDRTQAEVEA
-396 KTADAANGAKGGKFQ
+396 KTADAANGAKGGKYQ

-417 RNTSLNVYNSVF
+417 RNSSLNVYNSVF

-441 KGTAND
+441 KGQAND
-447 GIAIKNVIFAGMWKN
+447 GIAIENVIFAGMWKN
-462 FYEDDKVC
+462 FYED
-470 KIPDELKRVR
+470 E
-480 IKKEGDKVSENFFNL
+480 KVSENFFNR
-495 AGSNT
+495 AGNNT
-500 TLATTNEIISKDGDY
+500 VLENTRQIIAKDGDY
-515 SSVVASAVQGAEFVD
+515 SSVVADAVKGADFSKLAD
-530 EVLNNS
+530 S

-549 KNDWTAGWTNW
+549 TNDWTEGWTNW
-560 DPQNTEY
+560 DPQNTVY

>member
-9 LASVLT
+9 LASVFAL
-15 MAVMF
+15 AVMF

-28 DDKPDGSVA
+28 DEKEGSIA
-37 VSAVAVSPTTAT
+37 VSAIAVNPTTAAVKPGAT
-49 IKVGESTT
+49 VT
-57 LSATITPSDATDKT
+57 LSATVTPEDATDKT
-71 VTWSTSD
+71 ITWSSSD

-84 DAGKVTAVAEGSAT
+84 DGGKVTGVAEGTAT
-98 ITVTTKD
+98 ITATTKSGD
-105 GGKTAT
+105 KTAT
-111 CTVTVSNDAP
+111 CAVTVSEDAP
-121 SSKEVILEGNITAD
+121 EVIEDTLEGNITAD
-135 LTINAA
+135 RTISAA
-141 DKNFMKGF
+141 NKNFLKGF

-160 EAGSVIKGV
+160 EAGSVIKGI
-169 SVSPGEK
+169 SVAPGER

-208 RLTGDWGGLII
+208 RVTGDWGGLII

-234 GGPGTLYGNTTSD
+234 GGPGTHYGNTTSD
-247 EFNAESSGKLKYVRI
+247 EFNGESSGKLKYVRI

-288 VEFVQVSFSND
+288 VEFVQVSYSND

-338 SVRDKNIADTSD
+338 SVRDKDIADTSD

-360 DGSSNTPLTKP
+360 DGSTNTPFTKP

-383 GKVSDKTQAEVEA
+383 GKVSDMTQAEVEA
-396 KTADAANGAKGGKFQ
+396 KTADAANGAKGGKYQ

-417 RNTSLNVYNSVF
+417 RNSSLNVYNSVF

-441 KGTAND
+441 KGQAND
-447 GIAIKNVIFAGMWKN
+447 GIAIENVIFAGMWKN
-462 FYEDDKVC
+462 FYED
-470 KIPDELKRVR
+470 E
-480 IKKEGDKVSENFFNL
+480 KVSENFFNR
-495 AGSNT
+495 AGNNT
-500 TLATTNEIISKDGDY
+500 VLENTQQIIAKDGDY
-515 SSVVASAVQGAEFVD
+515 SSVVADAVKGADFSKLAD
-530 EVLNNS
+530 S

-549 KNDWTAGWTNW
+549 TNDWTEGWTNW
-560 DPQNTEY
+560 DPQNTVY

>member
-9 LASVLT
+9 LASVFAL
-15 MAVMF
+15 AVMF

-28 DDKPDGSVA
+28 DEKEGTIA
-37 VSAVAVSPTTAT
+37 VSAVAVNPTTAAVKPGAT
-49 IKVGESTT
+49 VT
-57 LSATITPSDATDKT
+57 LSATVTPEDATDKT
-71 VTWSTSD
+71 ITWSSSD

-84 DAGKVTAVAEGSAT
+84 DGGKVTGVAEGTAT
-98 ITVTTKD
+98 ITATTKSGD
-105 GGKTAT
+105 KTAT
-111 CTVTVSNDAP
+111 CTVTVSEDAA
-121 SSKEVILEGNITAD
+121 EVIEDTLEGNITAD
-135 LTINAA
+135 RTISAA
-141 DKNFMKGF
+141 NKNFLKGF

-160 EAGSVIKGV
+160 EAGSVIKGI
-169 SVSPGEK
+169 SVAPGER

-208 RLTGDWGGLII
+208 RVTGDWGGLII
-219 CGNARVNRTNQPTIE
+219 CGNACVNRTNQPTIE
-234 GGPGTLYGNTTSD
+234 GGPGTHYGNTTSD
-247 EFNAESSGKLKYVRI
+247 EFNGESSGKLKYVRI

-288 VEFVQVSFSND
+288 VEFVQVSYSND

-338 SVRDKNIADTSD
+338 SVRDKDIADTSD

-360 DGSSNTPLTKP
+360 DGSTNTPFTKP

-383 GKVSDKTQAEVEA
+383 GKVFDMTQAEVEA
-396 KTADAANGAKGGKFQ
+396 KTADAANGAKGGKYQ

-417 RNTSLNVYNSVF
+417 RNSSLNVYNSVF

-441 KGTAND
+441 KGQAND
-447 GIAIKNVIFAGMWKN
+447 GIVIENVIFAGMWKN
-462 FYEDDKVC
+462 FYED
-470 KIPDELKRVR
+470 E
-480 IKKEGDKVSENFFNL
+480 KVSENFFNR
-495 AGSNT
+495 AGNNT
-500 TLATTNEIISKDGDY
+500 VLENTRQIIAKDGDY
-515 SSVVASAVQGAEFVD
+515 SSVVADAVKGADFSKLAD
-530 EVLNNS
+530 S

-549 KNDWTAGWTNW
+549 TNDWTEGWTNW
-560 DPQNTEY
+560 DPQNTVY